1 MFNSLSSIID
11 NVLRVFGFKSLNS
24 QFTLSYALI
33 FLLAASSG
41 ISLYFSMAINPQT
54 INMAGRQRM
63 LSQKIAKEA
72 LLVAAKVEQHSTLK
86 KTMELFESSH
96 KAIIDGNAEMGLN
109 PLTDPQIKGQ
119 MAHVDQLWGDY
130 KNLINQH
137 VDNSSDATLL
147 AIQKQSP
154 IILKEMNKAV
164 MMMTARASDTNMN
177 QLMIALGCVAG
188 ILLLVVFGRIF
199 GLRMLMDNIT
209 RLNMRMTE
217 VGKGNFSHRFN
228 VTHTDNEIGQMFKA
242 YNTMLDHV
250 GDLLRS
256 VQTVAKNTETHINNV
271 VQATSDANVG
281 VSKQYE
287 DIELVAAAMT
297 EMSATVQEVAN
308 NAVEAEKAAQETDT
322 YAKSGG
328 DVVDQSGSQAN
339 EMLDKLN
346 NTATILKDL
355 ESESLAVGNV
365 TSVINGIAEQTN
377 LLALNAAIE
386 AARAGDQ
393 GRGFAVVA
401 DEVRT
406 LAQRTQQSTKEIQDI
421 IERLQTKAETA
432 VTSMEATTDL
442 AERSSELS
450 TSAATVLTQ
459 IIDSANTISSMNTMI
474 STAAEQQSSV
484 ASDIDNRVV
493 NISDIAG
500 QTKRDTERVVEA
512 TDQIRQEAHELN
524 QLVMKF
530 QL

>member
-1 MFNSLSSIID
+1 MFGSISTLID
-11 NVLRVFGFKSLNS
+11 NVLRAFGFKTLNS
-24 QFTLSYALI
+24 QFTLSYALVFI
-33 FLLAASSG
+33 LAASSG

-72 LLVAAKVEQHSTLK
+72 LLVAAQIEQESTLK
-86 KTMELFESSH
+86 KTMQLFETSH
-96 KAIIDGNAEMGLN
+96 QAILNGDTKLGLN
-109 PLTDPQIKGQ
+109 ATTDPEIKAQ
-119 MAHVDQLWGDY
+119 LKHVEKLWNDY
-130 KNLINQH
+130 KRVIEQH
-137 VDNSSDATLL
+137 ILQSNDQSLS
-147 AIQKQSP
+147 AIQAQSP
-154 IILKEMNKAV
+154 VVLKEMNKAV
-164 MMMTARASDTNMN
+164 MMMTEKASATSQN
-177 QLMIALGCVAG
+177 QMLIAFVCVVS

-209 RLNMRMTE
+209 RLNARMTE
-217 VGKGNFSHRFN
+217 VGQGNFAHRFN
-228 VTHTDNEIGQMFKA
+228 VSHTDNEIGQMFKA

-250 GDLLRS
+250 GDLLQS
-256 VQTVAKNTETHINNV
+256 VQKVSKNTELHINNV
-271 VQATSDANVG
+271 VKATSDANAG

-308 NAVEAEKAAQETDT
+308 NAVEAERAAQETDT

-328 DVVDQSGSQAN
+328 DVVGESGSQAR

-346 NTATILKDL
+346 NTATILQEL
-355 ESESLAVGNV
+355 ETESLAVGNV

-421 IERLQTKAETA
+421 IERLQKKAEKA
-432 VTSMEATTDL
+432 VTSMEVTTNL

-450 TSAATVLTQ
+450 SSAANVLDQ
-459 IIDSANTISSMNTMI
+459 IITSANTISSMNTMI

-500 QTKRDTERVVEA
+500 QTKNDTQRVVDA
-512 TDQIRQEAHELN
+512 TEQIRREAHELN

-530 QL
+530 RL

>member
-1 MFNSLSSIID
+1 MFNSFSSFID
-11 NVLRVFGFKSLNS
+11 SVLRMFGFKTLNS

-72 LLVAAKVEQHSTLK
+72 LLVAAKIEQQSTLK
-86 KTMELFESSH
+86 KTMELFEKSH
-96 KAIIDGNAEMGLN
+96 KAILNGDEAMGLN
-109 PLTDPQIKGQ
+109 PLKDPEIKNQ
-119 MAHVDQLWGDY
+119 MQHVGELWGDY
-130 KNLINQH
+130 QKVINQH
-137 VDNSSDATLL
+137 VNQSSDATLL
-147 AIQKQSP
+147 ALQKQSP
-154 IILKEMNKAV
+154 VILKEMNKAV
-164 MMMTARASDTNMN
+164 MMMTGKASDTNTH
-177 QLMIALGCVAG
+177 QLMIALACVAG
-188 ILLLVVFGRIF
+188 ILLLVVLGRIF

-209 RLNMRMTE
+209 RLNARMTE

-228 VTHTDNEIGQMFKA
+228 VSHTDNEIGQMFKA

-256 VQTVAKNTETHINNV
+256 VQSVAKNTETHINNV

-281 VSKQYE
+281 VSRQYE

-328 DVVDQSGSQAN
+328 DVVGQSGSQAN
-339 EMLDKLN
+339 EMLEKLN
-346 NTATILKDL
+346 NTASILKDL

-365 TSVINGIAEQTN
+365 TSVINGIAGQTN

-421 IERLQTKAETA
+421 IERLQSKAETA
-432 VTSMEATTDL
+432 VSSMEATTDL

-450 TSAATVLTQ
+450 TSAATVLGQ
-459 IIDSANTISSMNTMI
+459 IIESANTISSMNTMI
-474 STAAEQQSSV
+474 STAAEEQSSV
-484 ASDIDNRVV
+484 ASDIDSRVV

-500 QTKRDTERVVEA
+500 QTKRDTERVVDA
-512 TDQIRQEAHELN
+512 TEQIRREAHELN

>member
-1 MFNSLSSIID
+1 M
-11 NVLRVFGFKSLNS
+11 FGFKTLNS

-72 LLVAAKVEQHSTLK
+72 LLVAAKIEQHSTLK
-86 KTMELFESSH
+86 KTMELFETSH
-96 KAIIDGNAEMGLN
+96 KSILNGDESMGLN
-109 PLTDPQIKGQ
+109 PLKDPEIKKQ
-119 MAHVDQLWGDY
+119 MQHVGELWGDY
-130 KNLINQH
+130 QKVINQH
-137 VDNSSDATLL
+137 VNQSSDATLL
-147 AIQKQSP
+147 ALQKQSP
-154 IILKEMNKAV
+154 VILKEMNKAV
-164 MMMTARASDTNMN
+164 VMMTGKASDTNTH
-177 QLMIALGCVAG
+177 QLMIALVCVAG
-188 ILLLVVFGRIF
+188 ILLLVVLGRIF

-209 RLNMRMTE
+209 RLNARMTE
-217 VGKGNFSHRFN
+217 VGNGNFSHRFN
-228 VTHTDNEIGQMFKA
+228 VSHTDNEIGQMFKA

-256 VQTVAKNTETHINNV
+256 VQSVAKNTETHINNV

-281 VSKQYE
+281 VSRQYE

-328 DVVDQSGSQAN
+328 DVVGQSGSQAN
-339 EMLDKLN
+339 EMLEKLN

-365 TSVINGIAEQTN
+365 TSVINGIAGQTN

-421 IERLQTKAETA
+421 IERLQSKAETA
-432 VTSMEATTDL
+432 VSSMEATTDL

-450 TSAATVLTQ
+450 TSAATVLGQ
-459 IIDSANTISSMNTMI
+459 IIESANTISSMNTMI
-474 STAAEQQSSV
+474 STAAEEQSSV
-484 ASDIDNRVV
+484 ASDIDSRVV

-512 TDQIRQEAHELN
+512 TDQIRREAHELN